1 MGHDAPRHF
10 DQHEHADQNQG
21 PGQAALVAGA
31 VVMMAVTMTMVTAM
45 AVIVALLARRL
56 MGVCVIVAVTMV
68 VPVVMAMIVAVAV
81 RAHQDFPA
89 WWTRGA
95 LKVAIMA
102 FQQNPRIADP
112 YFARVRFFM
121 AQYERNPPL
130 NDSDVLPDPLAQFER
145 WLADAAGAG
154 VVEPT
159 AMALGTVSAAGRPS
173 VRIVLFK
180 GFHEGGF
187 CFYTNYES
195 RKGEELAAAPFAA
208 LTFWWDRLER
218 QVRIEGSVQR
228 VPRELSDHYFHSRPR
243 GSQIGAYTSR
253 QSKVLAQR
261 QELDERLAATGQRF
275 SEREIPLP
283 TYWGGY
289 RVIPESIEFWQGRAN
304 RAHDRLRYR
313 RQGADWRIERLE
325 P

>member
-1 MGHDAPRHF
+1 
-10 DQHEHADQNQG
+10 
-21 PGQAALVAGA
+21 
-31 VVMMAVTMTMVTAM
+31 
-45 AVIVALLARRL
+45 
-56 MGVCVIVAVTMV
+56 
-68 VPVVMAMIVAVAV
+68 
-81 RAHQDFPA
+81 
-89 WWTRGA
+89 
-95 LKVAIMA
+95 
-102 FQQNPRIADP
+102 
-112 YFARVRFFM
+112 M

-145 WLADAAGAG
+145 WLADAADAG

-180 GFHEGGF
+180 GLHEGAF

-195 RKGEELAAAPFAA
+195 RKGEELAGKPFAA

-218 QVRIEGSVQR
+218 QVRIEGPVER

-243 GSQIGAYTSR
+243 GSQVGAYTSR
-253 QSKVLAQR
+253 QSQVLAQR
-261 QELDERLAATGQRF
+261 RELDERLAATEQRF
-275 SEREIPLP
+275 SGQEIPLP
-283 TYWGGY
+283 PYWGGY
-289 RVIPESIEFWQGRAN
+289 RVIPETIEFWQGRAN
-304 RAHDRLRYR
+304 RVHDRLRYL